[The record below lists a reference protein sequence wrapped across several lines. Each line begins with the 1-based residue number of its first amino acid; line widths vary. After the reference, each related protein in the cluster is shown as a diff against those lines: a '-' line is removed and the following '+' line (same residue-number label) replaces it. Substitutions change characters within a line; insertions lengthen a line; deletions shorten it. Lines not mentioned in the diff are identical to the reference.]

1 MFTELIR
8 KGKWSY
14 MFLAA
19 VATLAVAAL
28 ATLANTPPQA
38 RPRARST
45 TRAGKQLTEAILT
58 TTMALQCVSLIK
70 Y

>member
-28 ATLANTPPQA
+28 ATLANTRTQSETESPANPSQGQTTYGSYNN
-38 RPRARST
+38 ST
-45 TRAGKQLTEAILT
+45 AT
-58 TTMALQCVSLIK
+58 TLRFVN
-70 Y
+70 

>member
-19 VATLAVAAL
+19 VAVLAVAAL
-28 ATLANTPPQA
+28 ATLANT
-38 RPRARST
+38 RAKAETESSATQQQGQPTYGSYTRYNGT
-45 TRAGKQLTEAILT
+45 TVRF
-58 TTMALQCVSLIK
+58 VN
-70 Y
+70 

>member
-14 MFLAA
+14 MFLAV

-28 ATLANTPPQA
+28 ATLANTRNHAETESSANFEQGQA
-38 RPRARST
+38 NYGTYTRYNGST
-45 TRAGKQLTEAILT
+45 
-58 TTMALQCVSLIK
+58 MNFVN
-70 Y
+70 

>member
-28 ATLANTPPQA
+28 ATLANTRTASQPP
-38 RPRARST
+38 ST
-45 TRAGKQLTEAILT
+45 LNHESGKT
-58 TTMALQCVSLIK
+58 TYGSYTNYNNGASMRFIN
-70 Y
+70 

>member
-19 VATLAVAAL
+19 VAVLAVAAL
-28 ATLANTPPQA
+28 ATLANTRAQA
-38 RPRARST
+38 EAKSPATQQQGQPTYGSYTRYNGT
-45 TRAGKQLTEAILT
+45 TVRF
-58 TTMALQCVSLIK
+58 VN
-70 Y
+70 

>member
-28 ATLANTPPQA
+28 ATLANTRAHAETQSPATQQQA
-38 RPRARST
+38 QPTYGSY
-45 TRAGKQLTEAILT
+45 TRNNT
-58 TTMALQCVSLIK
+58 TTLRFVN
-70 Y
+70 